1 MIALDTNLLVR
12 YLTRDDA
19 DQAAL
24 VDDLLARCIEDG
36 TPCAVTV
43 VALCELGWVLK
54 RAYAVPRGE
63 IAAALQG
70 LLSEELF
77 QIEGREAVQ
86 RALDQFERGKGDFS
100 DYLLG
105 ETGRA
110 LGAETTFTFDR
121 RLRDSEPFT
130 LLR

>member
-1 MIALDTNLLVR
+1 M
-12 YLTRDDA
+12 
-19 DQAAL
+19 
-24 VDDLLARCIEDG
+24 
-36 TPCAVTV
+36 
-43 VALCELGWVLK
+43 LK

-110 LGAETTFTFDR
+110 LDAETTFTFER
-121 RLRDSEPFT
+121 HLRDGEPSLSSGDRLPLMRRPAALVFDLDGT
-130 LLR
+130 LIDSRRDLATAVNLVRASYGLEQLPSRR